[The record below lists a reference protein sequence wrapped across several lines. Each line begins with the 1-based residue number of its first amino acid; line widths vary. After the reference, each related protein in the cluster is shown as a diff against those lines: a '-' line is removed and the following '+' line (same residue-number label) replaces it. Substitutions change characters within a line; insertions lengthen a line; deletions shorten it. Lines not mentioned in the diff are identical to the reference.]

1 MKKMLGIALLL
12 ALSTGGVAFAH
23 SHGEFEPAS
32 PPNAKSVTHHNAK
45 AIGHAGHK
53 AGKEPSHAMP
63 SRSEPGAKGHTH
75 VPSKS
80 KS

>member
-23 SHGEFEPAS
+23 SHGEFEAS
-32 PPNAKSVTHHNAK
+32 SAQAAKSGAHHNQK
-45 AIGHAGHK
+45 TIGHEGHK
-53 AGKEPSHAMP
+53 AGMKPTHQA
-63 SRSEPGAKGHTH
+63 GTKGHTH
-75 VPSKS
+75 GAAKS